1 MIKKSEVYEI
11 FSSLKSELEKIGKIN
26 EDDIGKEFLELSS
39 EYSYWLSKLVE
50 AKKTFEEAKRQF
62 ELTEAE
68 LYNEIKK
75 KTDNK
80 ITETGIRNALKLVPE
95 WKETNSKLVE
105 AEMFVTLFNLFI
117 KALDKK
123 SEMLVSFASW
133 KKKEMEKIK

>member
-26 EDDIGKEFLELSS
+26 DDNIEKEFLELSS

-68 LYNEIKK
+68 LYNEIRK